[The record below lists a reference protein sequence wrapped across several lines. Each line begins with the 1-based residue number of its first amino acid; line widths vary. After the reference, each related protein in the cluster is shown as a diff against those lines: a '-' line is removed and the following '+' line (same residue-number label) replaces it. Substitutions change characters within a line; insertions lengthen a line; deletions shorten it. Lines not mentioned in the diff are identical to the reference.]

1 MIVVHNLLALPIL
14 ILVWI
19 CDCYLL
25 FILVRVIAKLPSLYN
40 TALAKAGRDL
50 SDPLGRCVARGL
62 AGLHPR
68 AASPR
73 ITCLTSA
80 VVLVVLRYSLLWL
93 VVTVFSSPYRQGA
106 SIMSEPANHEPRNRP
121 VATYRAGPVS
131 ASVWSNTTTTDSG
144 ESAERLSV
152 SIQKRIQDPQ
162 TKEYRTVQSYF
173 DRDLPRLQMVAQKA
187 FEFIV
192 LRSEE
197 NGQESA
203 A

>member
-1 MIVVHNLLALPIL
+1 MIVVHSLLALPIL

-40 TALAKAGRDL
+40 TALAKAVRDL

-80 VVLVVLRYSLLWL
+80 VVLILLRYSLLWL
-93 VVTVFSSPYRQGA
+93 VVTA
-106 SIMSEPANHEPRNRP
+106 
-121 VATYRAGPVS
+121 
-131 ASVWSNTTTTDSG
+131 
-144 ESAERLSV
+144 L
-152 SIQKRIQDPQ
+152 
-162 TKEYRTVQSYF
+162 
-173 DRDLPRLQMVAQKA
+173 
-187 FEFIV
+187 
-192 LRSEE
+192 
-197 NGQESA
+197 
-203 A
+203 